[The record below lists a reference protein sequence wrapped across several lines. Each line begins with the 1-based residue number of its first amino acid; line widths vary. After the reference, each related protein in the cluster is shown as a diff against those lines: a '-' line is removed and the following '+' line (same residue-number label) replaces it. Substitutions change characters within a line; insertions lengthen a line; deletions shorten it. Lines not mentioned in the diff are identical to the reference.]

1 MIFVLVYFIPG
12 TFDPI
17 DTGMKFDTLDE
28 CNQAA
33 FEMSSDF
40 DMRYSLQ
47 CIPQDSGERFPKI
60 SRAA

>member
-1 MIFVLVYFIPG
+1 MKMIFVLVYFIPG

-17 DTGMKFDTLDE
+17 DTGMKFETLDE

-33 FEMSSDF
+33 FDMSSDF

-47 CIPQDSGERFPKI
+47 CIPQDSGERLPKI
-60 SRAA
+60 S

>member
-1 MIFVLVYFIPG
+1 MKLIFVLIYFMPG

-17 DTGMKFDTLDE
+17 DTGMTFETLDE

-40 DMRYSLQ
+40 DMGYSLQ
-47 CIPQDSGERFPKI
+47 CIPQDSGERNPVV
-60 SRAA
+60 S